1 MAKRQLPQGIGL
13 VGKCDWCAKDIGG
26 LRDIARTCSAACKQA
41 MHRWRNDSLW
51 IHPFERTDGGAA
63 EWVPGAT
70 AEDYRWGE
78 AAVAIGQHFDKQ
90 EDAEGEK
97 RYSEYS
103 LWYDE
108 LVELELDL
116 IAHAN
121 DETGQRCMFNKG
133 NNPNGLPRWD

>member
-1 MAKRQLPQGIGL
+1 M

-63 EWVPGAT
+63 EWYGSDVAT
-70 AEDYRWGE
+70 AEDYRWGSM
-78 AAVAIGQHFDKQ
+78 AIALGRHM
-90 EDAEGEK
+90 EDERATGEK
-97 RYSEYS
+97 DSRYSCWSE
-103 LWYDE
+103 WYE
-108 LVELELDL
+108 EMVELESNL
-116 IAHAN
+116 IAHAV
-121 DETGQRCMFNKG
+121 DITGKRCMFNKG